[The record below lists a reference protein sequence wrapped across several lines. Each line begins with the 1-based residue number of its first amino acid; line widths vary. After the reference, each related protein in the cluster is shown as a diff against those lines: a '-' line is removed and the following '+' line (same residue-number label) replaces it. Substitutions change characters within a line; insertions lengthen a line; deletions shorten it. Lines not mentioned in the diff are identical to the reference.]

1 MNRFQTIRRPDD
13 PDLEPI
19 YEEIV
24 DHGFGE
30 ERPVNWFVSQSMR
43 RDILATTWALGKGL
57 ILQGVLPATV
67 KQLIVV
73 AVYTS
78 NNCRYC
84 RVTHSKALEA
94 LGVPHGVVEGI
105 TSNLDLT
112 KLVPQQRAIVEFA
125 LRTSSSPKSIT
136 DEEFGVLHDF
146 GLNDGEIMEAAMI
159 AAVTNF
165 INTWSEVSGIE
176 VDGEE
181 MS

>member
-30 ERPVNWFVSQSMR
+30 ERLVNWFVSQSMR

-57 ILQGVLPATV
+57 MLQGVLPATV

-94 LGVPHGVVEGI
+94 LEG
-105 TSNLDLT
+105 TWG
-112 KLVPQQRAIVEFA
+112 
-125 LRTSSSPKSIT
+125 SPGCGGGNYLQPGSDKVGAPT
-136 DEEFGVLHDF
+136 AGDC
-146 GLNDGEIMEAAMI
+146 
-159 AAVTNF
+159 
-165 INTWSEVSGIE
+165 GIR
-176 VDGEE
+176 
-181 MS
+181 S

>member
-1 MNRFQTIRRPDD
+1 M
-13 PDLEPI
+13 
-19 YEEIV
+19 
-24 DHGFGE
+24 
-30 ERPVNWFVSQSMR
+30 
-43 RDILATTWALGKGL
+43 
-57 ILQGVLPATV
+57 LQGVLPATV

-94 LGVPHGVVEGI
+94 LGVPLGVVEGI
-105 TSNLDLT
+105 TTNLDLT

-125 LRTSSSPKSIT
+125 LRTSSSSQSIT

>member
-19 YEEIV
+19 YEEIIY
-24 DHGFGE
+24 HCFGQ
-30 ERPVNWFVSQSMR
+30 ERLVNWFVSQSMR

-57 ILQGVLPATV
+57 MLQGVLPATV

-94 LGVPHGVVEGI
+94 LGVPHGVVEGV

-112 KLVPQQRAIVEFA
+112 KLVPNSGRLWNSLLE
-125 LRTSSSPKSIT
+125 PP
-136 DEEFGVLHDF
+136 VL
-146 GLNDGEIMEAAMI
+146 LNRLLTKNLVCCMI
-159 AAVTNF
+159 
-165 INTWSEVSGIE
+165 S
-176 VDGEE
+176 D
-181 MS
+181 